1 MGEGGGQG
9 HPSVGVVVGGGGG
22 GGRVRGHVGG
32 VGHAGVARHGGPA
45 RGEEVVGGV
54 LGGVRGVVAGVHHL
68 PHLTDIRN

>member
-22 GGRVRGHVGG
+22 GGRVRGHVGR
-32 VGHAGVARHGGPA
+32 VGHAGVARHRGAA
-45 RGEEVVGGV
+45 RREEVVGGV
-54 LGGVRGVVAGVHHL
+54 LGRVGRVVAGVHHL